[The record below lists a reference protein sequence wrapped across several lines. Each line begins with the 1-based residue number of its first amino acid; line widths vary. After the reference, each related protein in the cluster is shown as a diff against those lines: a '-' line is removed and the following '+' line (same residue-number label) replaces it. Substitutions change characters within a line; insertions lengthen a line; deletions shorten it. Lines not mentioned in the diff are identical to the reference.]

1 MNEEYQTR
9 QFFNNDNMKKSEL
22 QKIIQEEI
30 KGALSE
36 GVALSLIDK
45 HKDKTGPEGLI
56 ISKLMVLEKTLKQLK
71 KAEKDAK
78 VISLIDM
85 VLETF
90 NDIRKI

>member
-1 MNEEYQTR
+1 
-9 QFFNNDNMKKSEL
+9 
-22 QKIIQEEI
+22 
-30 KGALSE
+30 
-36 GVALSLIDK
+36 
-45 HKDKTGPEGLI
+45 
-56 ISKLMVLEKTLKQLK
+56 MVLEKTLKQLK